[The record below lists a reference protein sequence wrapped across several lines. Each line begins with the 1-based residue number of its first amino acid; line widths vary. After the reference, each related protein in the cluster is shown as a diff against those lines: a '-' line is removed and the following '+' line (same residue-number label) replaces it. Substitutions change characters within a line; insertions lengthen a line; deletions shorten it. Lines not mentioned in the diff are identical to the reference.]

1 MTLLISA
8 CLLGC
13 PCRFDGKSKTHPA
26 EEQLMRCH
34 TLIPFCPEIYGG
46 LPTPRPPAECR
57 NGRVFNKNGEDV
69 TEFYAR
75 GAAEALRLA
84 ERFGCTAAVLKAR
97 SPSCGRG
104 AIYDGT
110 FTGTLVPGDGV
121 TAALLKENGIPVY
134 TEEELDAL
142 LKGENRP

>member
-13 PCRFDGKSKTHPA
+13 PCRFDGQSKAHPA
-26 EEQLMRCH
+26 AERLRSRH

-69 TEFYAR
+69 TAFYAR
-75 GAAEALRLA
+75 GAAEALRQVKD
-84 ERFGCTAAVLKAR
+84 FGCTAAVLKAR
-97 SPSCGRG
+97 SPSCGCDM
-104 AIYDGT
+104 IYDGT
-110 FTGTLVPGDGV
+110 FTGTLIPGDGI
-121 TAALLKENGIPVY
+121 TAALLKENGITVY
-134 TEEELDAL
+134 TEEALDAL
-142 LKGENRP
+142 LEGEDRP